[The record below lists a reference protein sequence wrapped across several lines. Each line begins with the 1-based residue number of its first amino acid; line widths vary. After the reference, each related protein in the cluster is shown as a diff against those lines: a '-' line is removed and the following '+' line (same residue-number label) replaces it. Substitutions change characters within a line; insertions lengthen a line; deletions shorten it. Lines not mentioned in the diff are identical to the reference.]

1 MGVEGLIPR
10 RARRLDVQGLRAV
23 AVLMVIAFHAGVP
36 LPGGFVGVDVFFV
49 ISGFV
54 ITLMLVAEHERTGRL
69 RLGRFYLRRFRRLT
83 PALALMVLVTAA
95 ASVLLLA
102 PFGTQQIAAKTGV
115 GAMLLV
121 ANAVIARSTGGYFDA
136 PAETNPLLHTWS
148 LSVEEQFYLVFP
160 ALLLLG
166 WLLARRTTR
175 KRGVQLTLVGGL
187 SAVSLVLMLLG
198 PDALPRLPE
207 LLGFYSPVVR
217 AWEFGAGALLA
228 ILADRVSWRAAWAAE
243 VTALGGAAALVA
255 SGVLISGGTRFP
267 GPWTL
272 LPVVGTLL
280 LVAAGTGATPL
291 LSRLLA
297 SRPAARV
304 GDWSYSLYLWHW
316 PCLVFAGLLRP
327 DSAPSRIAAVLL
339 AVVLALTSYRF
350 VEQPLRAQR
359 RIGRP
364 LLAMVTVTL
373 VLPLTMCVLLTL
385 GARQGWGLHRV
396 QETQAAGA
404 SGHVGYV
411 DCMTLATSGGPPAA
425 HPDAC
430 AFGHGAGAR
439 DGGAPIVLVGDSNA
453 AQYSEAV
460 IGAGRTLGRPVEVTT
475 AAACPF
481 ADVYRGSADGSRN
494 AGDDACR
501 SYYDDTM
508 ARLAGR
514 DPSVVVIAESASQWL
529 LEDRSFGATPDD
541 LVAPLDERGRVLHA
555 GFERTIGELRKDG
568 HRVVMVLPM
577 FWFGDVTSPPTLA
590 SCPTLLGILGDDC
603 PEPLP
608 VTEPQHRAAR
618 RTRPGRGP
626 RARSRCGPPRPARP
640 AVPGRGVRGVRRV
653 DADVRRHRTHLRA
666 AQRRDGAGV
675 RGRGPRRRPVTWPQ
689 PSICWPLR
697 RRTWPESS

>member
-1 MGVEGLIPR
+1 VGVEGLTPP
-10 RARRLDVQGLRAV
+10 RARRLDVQGMRAV

-69 RLGRFYLRRFRRLT
+69 RLGQFYLRRFRRLT

-160 ALLLLG
+160 ALLMIG

-175 KRGVQLTLVGGL
+175 RVGVLLALVGGL

-207 LLGFYSPVVR
+207 ALGFYSPVVR

-228 ILADRVSWRAAWAAE
+228 IVADRVSWRAAWTAE
-243 VTALGGAAALVA
+243 VTAVLGAAALVA
-255 SGVLISGGTRFP
+255 SGVLISSDTRFP

-291 LSRLLA
+291 LTRLLA
-297 SRPAARV
+297 SRPAAQV

-316 PCLVFAGLLRP
+316 PCLVFAALLRP
-327 DSAPSRIAAVLL
+327 DSTLARIVAVAL
-339 AVVLALTSYRF
+339 AVGLALASYRF

-359 RIGRP
+359 RRGRP
-364 LLAMVTVTL
+364 LAVMVAVTL
-373 VLPLTMCVLLTL
+373 VLPMATCVLLTL
-385 GARQGWGLHRV
+385 GASQGWGIQRV

-425 HPDAC
+425 NPAAC
-430 AFGHGAGAR
+430 AFDDKA
-439 DGGAPIVLVGDSNA
+439 DGAPIVLVGDSNA

-460 IGAGRTLGRPVEVTT
+460 IGAGRTLGRPVEITT

-481 ADVYRGSADGSRN
+481 ADVYRGFADGSRD

-501 SYYDDTM
+501 SYYDATM
-508 ARLAGR
+508 AKLAKQK
-514 DPSVVVIAESASQWL
+514 PSVVVIAESASQWL

-541 LVAPLDERGRVLHA
+541 GVAPVAARAAVLRA
-555 GFERTIGELRKDG
+555 GFERTVARLREDG

-577 FWFGDVTSPPTLA
+577 YWFGDVTSPPTLA

-608 VTEPQHRAAR
+608 VTDLSTGQRAVRAQVEGVAD
-618 RTRPGRGP
+618 RPGV
-626 RARSRCGPPRPARP
+626 
-640 AVPGRGVRGVRRV
+640 VPLDLLDRQCPRRV
-653 DADVRRHRTHLRA
+653 CTAYVGSMPMYADTGHISAQLSTAMAPAFVQAVR
-666 AQRRDGAGV
+666 QVD
-675 RGRGPRRRPVTWPQ
+675 P
-689 PSICWPLR
+689 
-697 RRTWPESS
+697 

>member
-1 MGVEGLIPR
+1 MGVEGLTAR
-10 RARRLDVQGLRAV
+10 RRRRLDVQGLRAV
-23 AVLMVIAFHAGVP
+23 AVLMVIAFHAGIP

-54 ITLMLVAEHERTGRL
+54 ITLMLVAEHSRTGRL
-69 RLGRFYLRRFRRLT
+69 RLGQFYLRRFRRLT

-175 KRGVQLTLVGGL
+175 RVGVLLALVGGL
-187 SAVSLVLMLLG
+187 SAVSAVLMLLG

-207 LLGFYSPVVR
+207 ALGFYSPVVR

-228 ILADRVSWRAAWAAE
+228 IVADRVSWRAAWMAE
-243 VTALGGAAALVA
+243 VTALVGAAALVA
-255 SGVLISGGTRFP
+255 SGVLISGETRFP
-267 GPWTL
+267 GPWTV
-272 LPVVGTLL
+272 LPVLGTVL

-291 LSRLLA
+291 LTRLLA
-297 SRPAARV
+297 SRPAAQV

-316 PCLVFAGLLRP
+316 PCLVFAALLRP
-327 DSAPSRIAAVLL
+327 DSTLARIAAVTL
-339 AVVLALTSYRF
+339 AVGLALASYRF

-359 RIGRP
+359 RTGRP
-364 LLAMVTVTL
+364 LAVMVAVTL
-373 VLPLTMCVLLTL
+373 VLPLATCVLLTL
-385 GARQGWGLHRV
+385 GARQGWGIQRV

-404 SGHVGYV
+404 SGHIGYV

-425 HPDAC
+425 NPDAC
-430 AFGHGAGAR
+430 DFGDKAG
-439 DGGAPIVLVGDSNA
+439 GGPIVLVGDSNA

-460 IGAGRTLGRPVEVTT
+460 IGAGRTLGRPVEITT

-481 ADVYRGSADGSRN
+481 ADVYRGFADGSRD

-501 SYYDDTM
+501 SYYDATM
-508 ARLAGR
+508 ATLSEQ

-541 LVAPLDERGRVLHA
+541 GVAPVAARATVLRA
-555 GFERTIGELRKDG
+555 GFERTVSRLREDG

-577 FWFGDVTSPPTLA
+577 YWFGDVSSPPTLA

-603 PEPLP
+603 PGPLP
-608 VTEPQHRAAR
+608 VTDLSTGQRAVRAQVEGLAH
-618 RTRPGRGP
+618 RPGV
-626 RARSRCGPPRPARP
+626 
-640 AVPGRGVRGVRRV
+640 VPLDLLDRQCPRGVCTAYVGSMPMYADTGHISAQLSTAMAPAFVEAVRQV
-653 DADVRRHRTHLRA
+653 D
-666 AQRRDGAGV
+666 
-675 RGRGPRRRPVTWPQ
+675 P
-689 PSICWPLR
+689 
-697 RRTWPESS
+697 